1 MEIGGAF
8 EGGGEG
14 PAADGGLEDGVDAL
28 AVPGDAGRVELVEE
42 RWDRFVVPGLG
53 IRCVQPNDWVT
64 GAETCE
70 FVLALEAADRHE
82 QALEQFTNMQHLREE
97 DGSYWTGLVFADGK
111 RWPVELSTWTGAVV
125 LLAADALSRTTPGN
139 EIFRYVSA
147 HTAQRLRSQPG
158 DPTACVTDETCPT
171 MTSVR

>member
-1 MEIGGAF
+1 MLFRSRI
-8 EGGGEG
+8 
-14 PAADGGLEDGVDAL
+14 D
-28 AVPGDAGRVELVEE
+28 E
-42 RWDRFVVPGLG
+42 RWDDFVVDGLG
-53 IRCVQPNDWVT
+53 IRCVDHRPWVT

-70 FVLALEAADRHE
+70 FVLALEAAGRHE